1 MNAKKNKQDYK
12 VNVYLGKENYILC
25 ETLSTMLG
33 VPIATI
39 VRLAFEFGFSLTNES
54 KITKEFLNKE
64 QKRKSK
70 NI

>member
-1 MNAKKNKQDYK
+1 MNAKKNKQNYK
-12 VNVYLGKENYILC
+12 VTIYLGKENYILC
-25 ETLSTMLG
+25 QTLSIMLG

-54 KITKEFLNKE
+54 KITKEFLHNE
-64 QKRKSK
+64 QKGKSK